1 MEVSPLHHSC
11 TWLPIRSRG
20 VSISPRKSSRVS
32 PDSLRSTR
40 RGNVCLASSSSETLI
55 GSRKEDGKRRK
66 AVNERDEGEDL
77 KSWMHKNGL
86 PPCKVVLKERPSYD
100 EKLRPIHYVA
110 ASEDLQVNFWIC
122 GFSFL
127 RSKFPGSSSS
137 LIFLFLFKVGDVAF
151 AVPNSLVV
159 TLKRVLGN
167 ETIGEVLTVSL
178 LFLL

>member
-100 EKLRPIHYVA
+100 EKLRPIHYIA
-110 ASEDLQVNFWIC
+110 ASEDLQVNF
-122 GFSFL
+122 
-127 RSKFPGSSSS
+127 
-137 LIFLFLFKVGDVAF
+137 
-151 AVPNSLVV
+151 
-159 TLKRVLGN
+159 
-167 ETIGEVLTVSL
+167 
-178 LFLL
+178 